1 MTTDDPTHLA
11 ALATN
16 QEALS
21 DEGRDGRPL
30 DGLAEENLRILDAV
44 FHEAGVIA
52 SEDPSPPTAEELD
65 DEAAVG
71 GFLRRLTASNR

>member
-16 QEALS
+16 PEALS
-21 DEGRDGRPL
+21 DERRDGRPL

-44 FHEAGVIA
+44 FHEAGVLA
-52 SEDPSPPTAEELD
+52 SEDPSPPTAEELE
-65 DEAAVG
+65 DEAAVAEFVRKMIAG
-71 GFLRRLTASNR
+71 